1 MERQRFG
8 RAAGI
13 LFFVSTASYL
23 LGSGWIGDWLETPA
37 GAGFVTDRGPAIA
50 GSLLELVNA
59 MAVIGISVL
68 LFGTLKRHSESIA
81 IGYLGSRIVEA
92 ALLAVGIVATLA
104 LIADGSSDE
113 ASLQT
118 ARGLAIAVRDA
129 SFQLAMV
136 SLGAGS
142 LAFCYLLYRA
152 RLIPRVLSGLGLLG
166 YVALLTSSFLSL
178 AGYEPGA
185 YLFIPGGI
193 FEAVFPLWL
202 IVKGFPPERA

>member
-1 MERQRFG
+1 MERQWFG

-23 LGSGWIGDWLETPA
+23 IGSGWIGDWLEAA
-37 GAGFVTDRGPAIA
+37 GIGTDRGPAVA
-50 GSLLELVNA
+50 GSFLELVNV
-59 MAVIGISVL
+59 MAVMGISVL
-68 LFGTLKRHSESIA
+68 LYGTVKKHSEAIA

-92 ALLAVGIVATLA
+92 VLLAVGIVATLA
-104 LIADGSSDE
+104 LLAAGSPDD
-113 ASLQT
+113 ASFRA
-118 ARGLAIAVRDA
+118 ARVVAVAVRET

-142 LAFCYLLYRA
+142 LAFCYVLYRA

-166 YVALLTSSFLSL
+166 YVALLASSFLSL

-202 IVKGFPPERA
+202 IFKGFPKERA